1 MDHPGRFGCA
11 GLRLNLNRGWP
22 YYVVGWLLPLVVT
35 AVIVIL
41 AMALGIVWAWIV
53 LTGRLQPETPAQQ
66 TG

>member
-1 MDHPGRFGCA
+1 M
-11 GLRLNLNRGWP
+11 NLNRGWP